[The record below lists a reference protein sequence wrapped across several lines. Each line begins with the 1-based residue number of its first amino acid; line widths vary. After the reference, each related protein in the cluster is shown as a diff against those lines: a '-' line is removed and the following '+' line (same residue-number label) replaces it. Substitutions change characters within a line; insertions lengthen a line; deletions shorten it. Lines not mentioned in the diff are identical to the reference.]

1 MSGYDLYVV
10 GVIGAMVA
18 LGLVLSLVSW
28 LTASRQ

>member
-10 GVIGAMVA
+10 GVIGAMVG